1 MIRLRAAFL
10 CLLVARAASA
20 AWVTNDAG
28 ECVHEW
34 TPASLARGP
43 AAIANAPLLPFRSA
57 VGGAQLAGSDR
68 TPNPSWPHL
77 ILLPPLLTIVG
88 GGMGLVEAGIWLG
101 TGLADTLTG
110 GWFEVAPDEATHLS
124 IAPVAPAFSE
134 TRAPAHRRCGSGR

>member
-1 MIRLRAAFL
+1 MTIRLRTALL
-10 CLLVARAASA
+10 CVLVARAASA
-20 AWVTNDAG
+20 AWVTNEAG
-28 ECVHEW
+28 ECVREW

-57 VGGAQLAGSDR
+57 VGGAMLAGSDR
-68 TPNPSWPHL
+68 TPNPSWPRR

-110 GWFEVAPDEATHLS
+110 GWFEIAPDEATHLS
-124 IAPVAPAFSE
+124 VAPVPPAFSD
-134 TRAPAHRRCGSGR
+134 TRKPPAPHCART

>member
-1 MIRLRAAFL
+1 MTRLRTAFL

-28 ECVHEW
+28 DCVREW

-43 AAIANAPLLPFRSA
+43 AAIANAPLMPFRSA
-57 VGGAQLAGSDR
+57 VGGALLAGSDR
-68 TPNPSWPHL
+68 TPNPSWPRR
-77 ILLPPLLTIVG
+77 ILMPPLLTIAG

-110 GWFEVAPDEATHLS
+110 GWFEIAPEEATHLA
-124 IAPVAPAFSE
+124 ITPVAPAFSDA
-134 TRAPAHRRCGSGR
+134 RPAPAPRCGRA